1 MNEKFKQLALEA
13 KMGTADFDAGSYY
26 VATPDRMQ
34 LFAESI
40 VRECVKLN
48 RDQSHELMGV
58 IADVENSNVFD
69 DVCLTSVK
77 QVEQY
82 LLGKDLLEHFGVEP

>member
-34 LFAESI
+34 LFAELI
-40 VRECVKLN
+40 VQECVKLN
-48 RDQSHELMGV
+48 KLQSHELMGV
-58 IADVENSNVFD
+58 ITDVEEGDGFD
-69 DVCLTSVK
+69 DVCLSTVK
-77 QVEQY
+77 RVAEH
-82 LLGKDLLEHFGVEP
+82 LAKDLLEHFEVER

>member
-34 LFAESI
+34 LFAELI
-40 VRECVKLN
+40 VQECVKLN
-48 RDQSHELMGV
+48 KHQSHELMGV
-58 IADVENSNVFD
+58 ITDVEEGD
-69 DVCLTSVK
+69 DLMM
-77 QVEQY
+77 Y
-82 LLGKDLLEHFGVEP
+82 A

>member
-1 MNEKFKQLALEA
+1 
-13 KMGTADFDAGSYY
+13 MGTADFDAGSYY

-34 LFAESI
+34 LFAELI
-40 VRECVKLN
+40 VQECARLN
-48 RDQSHELMGV
+48 KDQSFELMGV
-58 IADVENSNVFD
+58 IADVENGNVFD

-82 LLGKDLLEHFGVEP
+82 LKGNDLLKHFGVEQ

>member
-34 LFAESI
+34 LFAELI
-40 VRECVKLN
+40 VQECVKLN
-48 RDQSHELMGV
+48 KHQSHELMGV
-58 IADVENSNVFD
+58 ITDVEEGDGFD
-69 DVCLTSVK
+69 DVCLSTVK
-77 QVEQY
+77 LVAEH
-82 LLGKDLLEHFGVEP
+82 LAKDLLEHFEVER

>member
-34 LFAESI
+34 LFAELI
-40 VRECVKLN
+40 VQECVKLN
-48 RDQSHELMGV
+48 KHQSHELMGV
-58 IADVENSNVFD
+58 ITDVEEGDGFD
-69 DVCLTSVK
+69 DVCLSTVK
-77 QVEQY
+77 QVAEH
-82 LLGKDLLEHFGVEP
+82 LAKDLLEHFGVER

>member
-34 LFAESI
+34 LFAELI
-40 VRECVKLN
+40 VQECVKLN
-48 RDQSHELMGV
+48 KHQSHELMGV
-58 IADVENSNVFD
+58 ITDVEEGDGFD
-69 DVCLTSVK
+69 DVCLSTVK
-77 QVEQY
+77 QVAEH
-82 LLGKDLLEHFGVEP
+82 LAKDLLEHFGVEQ

>member
-34 LFAESI
+34 LFAELI
-40 VRECVKLN
+40 VQECARLN
-48 RDQSHELMGV
+48 KHQSHELMGV
-58 IADVENSNVFD
+58 ITDVEEGDGFD
-69 DVCLTSVK
+69 DVCLSTVK
-77 QVEQY
+77 RVAEH
-82 LLGKDLLEHFGVEP
+82 LAKDLLEHFEVEQ

>member
-34 LFAESI
+34 LFAELI
-40 VRECVKLN
+40 VVECVKLN
-48 RDQSHELMGV
+48 KHQSHELMGV
-58 IADVENSNVFD
+58 ITDVEEGDGFD
-69 DVCLTSVK
+69 DVCLSTVK
-77 QVEQY
+77 RVAEH
-82 LLGKDLLEHFGVEP
+82 LAKDLLEHFEVER

>member
-34 LFAESI
+34 LFAELI
-40 VRECVKLN
+40 VQECAKLN
-48 RDQSHELMGV
+48 KHQSHELMGV
-58 IADVENSNVFD
+58 ITDVEEGDGFD
-69 DVCLTSVK
+69 DVCLSTVK
-77 QVEQY
+77 RVAEH
-82 LLGKDLLEHFGVEP
+82 LAKDLLEHFEVEQ

>member
-13 KMGTADFDAGSYY
+13 KMATADFDAGSYY

-40 VRECVKLN
+40 VRECA
-48 RDQSHELMGV
+48 DQLIKWKNEPFPYDPEFGARL
-58 IADVENSNVFD
+58 I
-69 DVCLTSVK
+69 K
-77 QVEQY
+77 Q
-82 LLGKDLLEHFGVEP
+82 HFGVEQ

>member
-34 LFAESI
+34 LFAELI
-40 VRECVKLN
+40 VQECARLN
-48 RDQSHELMGV
+48 KHQSHELMGV
-58 IADVENSNVFD
+58 IADVEEGDGFD
-69 DVCLTSVK
+69 DVCLSTVK
-77 QVEQY
+77 RVAEH
-82 LLGKDLLEHFGVEP
+82 LAKDLLEHFEVEQ

>member
-34 LFAESI
+34 LFAELI
-40 VRECVKLN
+40 VQECVKLN
-48 RDQSHELMGV
+48 IHQSHELIGV
-58 IADVENSNVFD
+58 ITDVEEGDGFD
-69 DVCLTSVK
+69 DVCLSTVK
-77 QVEQY
+77 RIAEH
-82 LLGKDLLEHFGVEP
+82 LAKDLLEHFEVER